1 MGMTMKST
9 VSILIAVGVLAVLGT
24 FEAQAQP
31 ADSGSAPQ
39 AVAASGAKAQ
49 KEANR
54 ALKRQIVRELTRTK
68 GLQSSAITVR
78 VNGGAVVLE
87 GTVPEQSQ
95 MDLATRAAQGVAGVT
110 SVKNALTLSTF

>member
-1 MGMTMKST
+1 MKST
-9 VSILIAVGVLAVLGT
+9 ISILIAAGVLVTLGT
-24 FEAQAQP
+24 FEARAQP

-39 AVAASGAKAQ
+39 ALAASNASSAMTA

-54 ALKRQIVRELTRTK
+54 ALRKQVVRALTHTK

-78 VNGGAVVLE
+78 VNGGAVALE

-95 MDLATRAAQGVAGVT
+95 MDLATRAAQGVPGVT
-110 SVKNALTLSTF
+110 SVKNSLTLSTF